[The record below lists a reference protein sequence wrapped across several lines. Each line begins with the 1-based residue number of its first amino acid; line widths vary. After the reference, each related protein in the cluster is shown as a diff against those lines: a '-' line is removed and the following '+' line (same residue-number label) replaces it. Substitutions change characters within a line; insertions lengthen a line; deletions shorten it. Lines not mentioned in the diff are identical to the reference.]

1 MFNFNKQ
8 FAAVTGAARVLL
20 QAERSWA
27 ARGLT
32 LALLVSF
39 SMLVGTSSFIE
50 GATSP
55 AQTLSLIHI

>member
-8 FAAVTGAARVLL
+8 FAAVIDAARVVR
-20 QAERSWA
+20 QAASSWA

-39 SMLVGTSSFIE
+39 SMLVGTSSFVE

-55 AQTLSLIHI
+55 AQRVRRPM